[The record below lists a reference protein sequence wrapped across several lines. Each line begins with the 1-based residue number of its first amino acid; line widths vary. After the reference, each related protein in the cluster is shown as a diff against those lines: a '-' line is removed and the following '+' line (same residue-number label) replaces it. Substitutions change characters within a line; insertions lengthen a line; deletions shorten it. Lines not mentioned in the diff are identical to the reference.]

1 MPPQAIS
8 EGNGNKHAVGH
19 FKARNLRRGTLSHL
33 TVNVSAL
40 GKKNTTCAVS
50 SGRPSTGSDLPQYGN
65 CQEFRYWR

>member
-19 FKARNLRRGTLSHL
+19 LKARNLRRGTLSHL

-40 GKKNTTCAVS
+40 AKRNT
-50 SGRPSTGSDLPQYGN
+50 TGSDLPQYGN